1 MIGGIEMDFTFPEGW
16 SGRSAFHNAI
26 REAILEKHGAAA
38 HLFFLSKAA
47 FNRPWQ
53 ASYQLAGEATWRTV
67 ASLGKVH
74 LLSDGI
80 SSRGR
85 FQRRAVDLLP
95 FYLKVLENDEG
106 TRRMIIGW
114 DHKRSKYPVIV
125 VDDAGR
131 VSKGSVDMAR
141 QAIDS
146 GLWGR
151 PVEVG
156 RLGDL
161 DRRPNPLI
169 VKRKLV
175 LDTGPMF

>member
-1 MIGGIEMDFTFPEGW
+1 MIGGAIKMDFTFPDGW
-16 SGRSAFHNAI
+16 NGLGGHRHDSLREAI
-26 REAILEKHGAAA
+26 REKHGTAR
-38 HLFFLSKAA
+38 FILSGGGGGYT
-47 FNRPWQ
+47 RPWQ
-53 ASYQLAGEATWRTV
+53 ANYQLPGVSTVWTV

-85 FQRRAVDLLP
+85 FRWRAGDLLP

-146 GLWGR
+146 GLWGK
-151 PVEVG
+151 PVDPPKPAVKK
-156 RLGDL
+156 
-161 DRRPNPLI
+161 PNPLI

-175 LDTGPMF
+175 LDTGPLF